1 MIARLHRIIEAFTR
15 GFRRRPSAQQPLREF
30 DLKTTQDKSPARP
43 QPERNDRSAPFA
55 LTTPRTSAAIPVEH
69 RLAALHSAARQ
80 KNSGPPQAKMRGFD
94 RTRVTQLRIKRYTR
108 AR

>member
-1 MIARLHRIIEAFTR
+1 MIRELWNALKSRISGSTKAATHTVAESEKQNNNSTR
-15 GFRRRPSAQQPLREF
+15 QVAAQTGRSIPLPNN
-30 DLKTTQDKSPARP
+30 SP
-43 QPERNDRSAPFA
+43 NKGG
-55 LTTPRTSAAIPVEH
+55 AIPLG
-69 RLAALHSAARQ
+69 RLAALHNAARQ

>member
-1 MIARLHRIIEAFTR
+1 MIRELWNALKSWISGSAKAATHTVADSETR
-15 GFRRRPSAQQPLREF
+15 NEHSTRPVAAQTGRSIPLPNNSSN
-30 DLKTTQDKSPARP
+30 KGG
-43 QPERNDRSAPFA
+43 
-55 LTTPRTSAAIPVEH
+55 AIPLG
-69 RLAALHSAARQ
+69 RLAALHNAAKQ